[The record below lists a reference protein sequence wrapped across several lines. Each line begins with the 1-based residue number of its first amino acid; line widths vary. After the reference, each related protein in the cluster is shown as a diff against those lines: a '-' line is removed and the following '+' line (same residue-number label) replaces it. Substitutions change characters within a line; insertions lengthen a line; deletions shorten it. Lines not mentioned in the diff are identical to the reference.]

1 MVHYLEQNDK
11 SKFVKHDTYTFF
23 PISYLDYMVWT
34 RIYHTLLNISVRAD
48 HGDASGFSELSSFPP
63 SATASS
69 AFTLRSTTSSST
81 STPSYQ
87 PLTVLNVDDYFVMKA
102 SSECK

>member
-34 RIYHTLLNISVRAD
+34 TIYHTLLNISVRAD

-69 AFTLRSTTSSST
+69 AFALRSTTSSSP